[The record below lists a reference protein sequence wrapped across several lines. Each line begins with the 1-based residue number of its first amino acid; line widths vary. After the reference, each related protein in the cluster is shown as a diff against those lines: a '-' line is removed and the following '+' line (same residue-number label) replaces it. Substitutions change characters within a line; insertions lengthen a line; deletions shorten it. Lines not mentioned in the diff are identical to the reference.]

1 MATTT
6 NYGWDTPDDT
16 DLVKDGALAMR
27 DLGGDIDTTLFGI
40 TNGKNTGLVPLTT
53 NALSGASTVSISN
66 VFSSAYDYYLVH
78 MMLVPAAG
86 NPVMSYRFRDS
97 GGDVSASNYAR
108 QYLVCDNTTV
118 SAGRVTTTLANNG
131 QLSAGIY
138 SSIKMAIYNPN
149 LATTTSVMSECASGA
164 GGAYIDLEYVNYTAA
179 TVMTGI
185 TFYPG
190 SSTVTG
196 NIRIYGVRNS

>member
-6 NYGWDTPDDT
+6 NYSWTTPDNT
-16 DLVKDGALAMR
+16 AYVKDGASAIR
-27 DLGGDIDTTLFGI
+27 TLGSSVDTTLFGI
-40 TNGKNTGLVPLTT
+40 TNGKNTGLVPISTT
-53 NALSGASTVSISN
+53 ALSGSSSVSISN
-66 VFSSAYDYYLVH
+66 VFTSAYDYYIVH

-97 GGDVSASNYAR
+97 GGDVSVSSYVR
-108 QYLVCDNTTV
+108 QYLVCDSTTV
-118 SAGRVTTTLANNG
+118 SAGRVTTTSANNG

-149 LATTTSVMSECASGA
+149 LATTTSVMSECSSGA

-185 TFYPG
+185 TFFPG
-190 SSTVTG
+190 SSSVTG